1 MSDDLPSEYDLV
13 VVGTGFPESIISAA
27 ASRIGKTVLHI
38 DENEYYGGYWASF
51 NLDLMVTHL
60 ENCQVAGKSK
70 CELKN
75 IEQQWF
81 EFTEECPE
89 INGWSKDK
97 ILKDSRRF
105 NIDLI
110 PKMNFSNGK
119 LVDLLISSN
128 ICRYTEFRAVD
139 KILTMLNNKLSIVP
153 CSRSDVFNSKNVN
166 VVEKRL
172 LMKFLTSCMEYDK
185 KKEEQKHEFSDFP
198 EDGKFLDLLK
208 QQKLTATLIHYIH
221 NAMCMG
227 NSETTFK
234 DGLEK
239 VKGFLASIGRYGN
252 TPFLFPMYGCGEI
265 PQCFC
270 RLCAVFG
277 GVYCLGRS
285 VNDVKVEEATETSE
299 QLVTFNCGTQK
310 ITTKKFVYGLGSNV
324 VSNELSNEFLSR
336 GIFITTSPI
345 GGSAVNSETDGGGVV
360 LMNLPPTEGSMGAIL
375 IQLSHFSGC
384 VPKGLYLTHLISK
397 NKDGA
402 KQDLKP
408 FVDVLFK
415 TTQEVEDETI
425 PLIIYSAYFNIP
437 SSSGSNSSSEGPI
450 YSCCGPF
457 YELDYDETIKQSQ
470 ILYETIYPN
479 EEFLP
484 RAPDPEEII
493 FGDDKDE
500 EAVNV
505 SKVNLGVLADLLN
518 ENEETVEAE
527 SKEETVVETLKDTE

>member
-1 MSDDLPSEYDLV
+1 
-13 VVGTGFPESIISAA
+13 
-27 ASRIGKTVLHI
+27 
-38 DENEYYGGYWASF
+38 
-51 NLDLMVTHL
+51 
-60 ENCQVAGKSK
+60 
-70 CELKN
+70 
-75 IEQQWF
+75 
-81 EFTEECPE
+81 
-89 INGWSKDK
+89 
-97 ILKDSRRF
+97 
-105 NIDLI
+105 
-110 PKMNFSNGK
+110 MNFSNGK

-139 KILTMLNNKLSIVP
+139 KILTMLNNKLSVVP

-166 VVEKRL
+166 IVEKRL

-185 KKEEQKHEFSDFP
+185 KKEEEKHEFSDFP

-285 VNDVKVEEATETSE
+285 ITDVKVEEATKTNEK
-299 QLVTFNCGTQK
+299 LVTFNCGTQK

-345 GGSAVNSETDGGGVV
+345 GGSAVNSDTDGGGVV
-360 LMNLPPTEGSMGAIL
+360 LMNLPPTENSMGAIL

-384 VPKGLYLTHLISK
+384 VPKGLCKKLWKFSERFCFYSLSLFPDLTHLISK

-402 KQDLKP
+402 KTDLKP

-415 TTQEVEDETI
+415 TTQEIEDESL

-437 SSSGSNSSSEGPI
+437 SSSGSNLSSEGPI

-470 ILYETIYPN
+470 MLYETIYPN

-505 SKVNLGVLADLLN
+505 SKVNLGVLGDLLN
-518 ENEETVEAE
+518 ENEGNPEAE
-527 SKEETVVETLKDTE
+527 SKEETIEESLPQEPLKDTE